1 MNKEE
6 IAELKLQGFINQ
18 RDTSYFS
25 LRIIAKAGNMESSK
39 MEKVLD
45 IANKYGRGYIGFT
58 TRLGIEIPWIKEED
72 IENVKKALEESDLIA
87 GGTGKKIRPLVS
99 CKGTLCTHGLVD
111 TQGICSKLH
120 DKYFG
125 YKLPSKFKI
134 GIVGCPNNCAK
145 ASLNDLGFMGQ
156 RVPKLEEDKC
166 TGCGLC
172 ESVCK
177 VGAIEKVDKKVKHH
191 SEKCLA
197 CGKCIGACKFD
208 AMVTEKEGV
217 AVFLGGK
224 FGRKY
229 RIGDKINSI
238 FSVDEL
244 DEVMK
249 KVLDYYH
256 ENGNNGERFADM
268 IDRIGFQNL
277 KEELIQQV

>member
-6 IAELKLQGFINQ
+6 LAELKLQGFINQ
-18 RDTSYFS
+18 RDTRYFS
-25 LRIIAKAGNMESSK
+25 LRIIAKAGNMESDK
-39 MEKVLD
+39 MEKVLQ

-72 IENVKKALEESDLIA
+72 IENVKKDLAEFDLLA
-87 GGTGKKIRPLVS
+87 GGTGKKIRPLVA

-120 DKYFG
+120 EKYFG
-125 YKLPSKFKI
+125 YKLPAKFKI

-156 RVPKLEEDKC
+156 RLPKLEENNC
-166 TGCGLC
+166 TGCGVC
-172 ESVCK
+172 VSVCK
-177 VGAIEKVDKKVKHH
+177 VGAIEKVDKKVKRNA
-191 SEKCLA
+191 EKCLA
-197 CGKCIGACKFD
+197 CGKCIGACKFS

-229 RIGDKINSI
+229 RIGDKVNSI
-238 FSVDEL
+238 FSVDQL
-244 DEVMK
+244 DAVMK
-249 KVLDYYH
+249 KVLDYYAQ
-256 ENGNNGERFADM
+256 NGNTGERFADM

-277 KEELIQQV
+277 KEELIEQI

>member
-6 IAELKLQGFINQ
+6 LAELKLQGFINQ
-18 RDTSYFS
+18 RDTRYFS
-25 LRIIAKAGNMESSK
+25 LRIIAKAGNMESDK
-39 MEKVLD
+39 MEKVLQL
-45 IANKYGRGYIGFT
+45 ANKYGRGYIGFT

-72 IENVKKALEESDLIA
+72 IENVKKDLAEFDLLA
-87 GGTGKKIRPLVS
+87 GGTGKKIRPLVA

-125 YKLPSKFKI
+125 YKLPAKFKI

-156 RVPKLEEDKC
+156 RLPKLEENNC

-172 ESVCK
+172 VSVCK
-177 VGAIEKVDKKVKHH
+177 VGAIEKVDKKVKYNA
-191 SEKCLA
+191 EKCLA
-197 CGKCIGACKFD
+197 CGECIGACKFG
-208 AMVTEKEGV
+208 AMETEKEGV

-229 RIGDKINSI
+229 RIGDKVNNI

-244 DEVMK
+244 DTVMK
-249 KVLDYYH
+249 KVLDYYA
-256 ENGNNGERFADM
+256 ENGNTGERFADM

-277 KEELIQQV
+277 KEELIEQV